1 MGKTGVLGKNLSEQG
16 RPTTNSTHIWRRSWD
31 LNQGHIGEG
40 DVRVFGDAVLLHF
53 WCDFAV
59 IFIVS
64 CGIVVFQSQAVCGI

>member
-31 LNQGHIGEG
+31 LNQSHIGEG

-53 WCDFAV
+53 WCGLGECLV
-59 IFIVS
+59 
-64 CGIVVFQSQAVCGI
+64 